1 MMKYVTGS
9 IFAASV
15 ASLSFVY
22 GMGIG
27 ESPELIDAEKPA
39 VAIESHY
46 APQPSH
52 GPEINSIE
60 DIIEDVPELTDNKN
74 KTYIAELPSREG
86 DGYIRHPVERGE
98 SLWGIA
104 NRYVGIEIDDIRKA
118 NGGLARLDYAD
129 IIKIPKQSENPV
141 DSMRYEDMNRE
152 QREDFLRDRSSPG
165 SHEYISDILEISEN
179 HGIDARIPMAIASAE
194 SGFDNGAVSS
204 MGAQTMWQLI
214 PKYHGRF
221 ENPME
226 ALPVA
231 LGFFNSLYE
240 RFMDIHDDETS
251 ALISSIAAYNVG
263 PNRVRGWIENG
274 QWDGRTI
281 EGIPRNGH
289 QGIGFSN
296 ETRNYV
302 DRVVNDTLVRLYNY
316 NL

>member
-27 ESPELIDAEKPA
+27 ESPELIDAEKPT

-46 APQPSH
+46 APQPTH
-52 GPEINSIE
+52 GSEVFSLE
-60 DIIEDVPELTDNKN
+60 DIIEDAPKPTGNQDKPYL
-74 KTYIAELPSREG
+74 AELPSREG

-98 SLWGIA
+98 TLWGIA
-104 NRYVGIEIDDIRKA
+104 NGYAGIEIDEIREA

-129 IIKIPKQSENPV
+129 IITIPKRSDDSI
-141 DSMRYEDMNRE
+141 DSMRYEDMDRS
-152 QREDFLRDRSSPG
+152 QREEFLRNRSSPG

-179 HGIDARIPMAIASAE
+179 NGIDARIPLAIASAE

-214 PKYHGRF
+214 PKYHGHF
-221 ENPME
+221 EDPME

-231 LGFFNSLYE
+231 LGFFNSIYE

-274 QWDGRTI
+274 QWDGRTV

-302 DRVVNDTLVRLYNY
+302 DRVVNETMVDLYNY